1 MKVFAHFMNVD
12 EAEYAVREA
21 KRLFGGINAVK
32 IRYREVGSI
41 APDLPVKSFALFE
54 TTDASYNSSGTH
66 GVEYPFTPAFY
77 FDSDFSDVPTRE
89 ELDGPRGRI
98 DCVVE
103 MAVET
108 YSAENI
114 AQYMRSAHGRSVTI
128 AK

>member
-32 IRYREVGSI
+32 IRYREVGSV
-41 APDLPVKSFALFE
+41 APDLPIKSFALF
-54 TTDASYNSSGTH
+54 DSGDSSYNLNGIRGLAT
-66 GVEYPFTPAFY
+66 PFSPALY
-77 FDSDFSDVPTRE
+77 FDSDFADIPTRE
-89 ELDGPRGRI
+89 SLDGPDGRV
-98 DCVVE
+98 DCIME

-108 YSAENI
+108 YAAENI
-114 AQYMRSAHGRSVTI
+114 AHFLRSAHGRSVTI

>member
-41 APDLPVKSFALFE
+41 APDLPIKSFALFE
-54 TTDASYNSSGTH
+54 TTDSAFNLGGTH
-66 GVEYPFTPAFY
+66 GIEPPFIPTLY

-98 DCVVE
+98 DCIVE

-108 YSAENI
+108 YSVENI
-114 AQYMRSAHGRSVTI
+114 AQYMRSAHGRSVTV

>member
-1 MKVFAHFMNVD
+1 MKVFAHFMNID

-54 TTDASYNSSGTH
+54 STDSAFSLSGTH
-66 GVEYPFTPAFY
+66 GIEAPFSPALY
-77 FDSDFSDVPTRE
+77 FDSDFADIPTRE

-98 DCVVE
+98 DCIVE

-108 YSAENI
+108 FAAENI
-114 AQYMRSAHGRSVTI
+114 AQYMRSARGRSVTI

>member
-54 TTDASYNSSGTH
+54 VGDSSYSMSGTH
-66 GVEYPFTPAFY
+66 GIEEPFSPTLY
-77 FDSDFSDVPTRE
+77 FDSDFADIPTRE
-89 ELDGPRGRI
+89 ELDGPRGRV
-98 DCVVE
+98 DCIME

-108 YSAENI
+108 YAAENI
-114 AQYMRSAHGRSVTI
+114 AHFLRSAHGRSVTI